1 MLRASPILQRWQT
14 PLYHKRALAIKNGN
28 RWHGNFG
35 GVSRFFDRTIY
46 SEKLDGTKMVT
57 MVDRECLSYMQK
69 TRTRSY
75 QLSRAYSRRT
85 DSTYRKQ
92 EISKEL
98 RAMLHRKLRLSFLHY
113 MQFRVMKNL
122 EDKGKL
128 VNVFGQAAV
137 NRALGDL
144 SAEEAES
151 TELREKK
158 WNGIRRKA
166 VQTPM
171 VNMAPKFQAT
181 MHQRKSDRFDMRAY
195 NF

>member
-1 MLRASPILQRWQT
+1 MLRCSLVLQRWQT
-14 PLYHKRALAIKNGN
+14 PLYHKRALAMKPGSS
-28 RWHGNFG
+28 WHGNYG

-46 SEKLDGTKMVT
+46 SEKLDGTKLVT

-69 TRTRSY
+69 TRTRAY
-75 QLSRAYSRRT
+75 QLSRSYHRRRDT
-85 DSTYRKQ
+85 TYRKQ
-92 EISKEL
+92 ELGREL
-98 RAMLHRKLRLSFLHY
+98 RAMLHRKLRLSFNHY

-122 EDKGKL
+122 EEKGKL

-144 SAEEAES
+144 SIEEAENK
-151 TELREKK
+151 ELREKK

-181 MHQRKSDRFDMRAY
+181 MHQRQADRFDMRAY